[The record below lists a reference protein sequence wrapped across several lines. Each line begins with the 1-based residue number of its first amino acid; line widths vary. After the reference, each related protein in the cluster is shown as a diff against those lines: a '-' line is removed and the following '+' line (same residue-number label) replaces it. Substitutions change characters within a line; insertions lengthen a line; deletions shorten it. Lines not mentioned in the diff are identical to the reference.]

1 MLQGGPCT
9 HCGCVESSLWYGKRN
24 MPKYC
29 KKRACSK
36 AGGYLTEGGQ
46 RFRRGGGGSSAK
58 RTQAS
63 GSAGR
68 SRVSCEHALQQ
79 HEGQRHLQ
87 VLWVSVRPAP
97 LRLCPA
103 ALLRAQ
109 LTSHVLLCRLDA
121 RLVNPESLSYCQLR
135 NELMEDDY
143 EPEYL
148 LHARWHEDGDD
159 SRGYVTTAW
168 ATTGMLDEIDAS
180 VMLAAKVEDLR

>member
-1 MLQGGPCT
+1 MPMLHPGW
-9 HCGCVESSLWYGKRN
+9 SLHPLWVR
-24 MPKYC
+24 
-29 KKRACSK
+29 RELAVVWQAEHAEVLQK
-36 AGGYLTEGGQ
+36 ARLLEGRWLPEGGQ

-68 SRVSCEHALQQ
+68 SRVSCEHALQ

-135 NELMEDDY
+135 NELLEDDY

-168 ATTGMLDEIDAS
+168 ATTGMHAGRDRRIGDA
-180 VMLAAKVEDLR
+180 RCQG